1 MEAMKKY
8 IDVTREVR
16 QDIMAA
22 FNVTGKMVY
31 YALNFDAKRGE
42 SDKAKRIRVYAKQK
56 GGIVMI
62 VAPEVETI
70 HDADGYMRQ
79 YFPNG
84 AMIECNK
91 ANGNVDVFYKG
102 KMMKQYQDVKIK
114 QLEEI
119 QSIFA
124 AWTQRDADI
133 LTTPELYKKHA
144 RPVCAE

>member
-1 MEAMKKY
+1 
-8 IDVTREVR
+8 
-16 QDIMAA
+16 
-22 FNVTGKMVY
+22 MVY

-42 SDKAKRIRVYAKQK
+42 SEKAKRIRVYAKQK

-133 LTTPELYKKHA
+133 WTTPELYKKYA